1 MSIIAGYNDSDWTEG
16 WSAML
21 DGFSLFINSQ
31 MEETLSKP
39 ISLIPDPQTLM
50 RISVRQSN
58 RKLLNSPFTK
68 CEDVQTAV
76 LNHYSVYEV
85 QSCRT
90 ECLIDFL
97 ESECLCRPALFPG
110 LLSFDYTNYDDYE
123 MHKIFESQ
131 DVPVCS
137 FKDHVFCAAPRILCK
152 FKS

>member
-58 RKLLNSPFTK
+58 RKLLNAPFTK

-110 LLSFDYTNYDDYE
+110 LLAFDYTNYDDYE

-137 FKDHVFCAAPRILCK
+137 FKDHVFCAAPRILCEWK
-152 FKS
+152 